1 MPAKEKDSSVKTLVI
16 LLNMGGPQNK
26 DEIHPYLKELFQDRE
41 LLKLPFQKILGRII
55 AWRRTPKIQERYE
68 EIGQYSPTKKI
79 MDEQCIEIS
88 KKLDLDRPESAPH
101 VCVSGFRYCSPRP
114 GEMIKKYKNAE
125 RIILFSQYPQHSCAT
140 SGSSLCDAYRWLD
153 KQSGEE
159 YQNKISVI
167 DQWWDRNDYSELW
180 AMLIKRKFD
189 EMKASHNL
197 NDEDIRIIYSA
208 HSLPES
214 YCLKKGD
221 KYNQEIQSSMNRI
234 EDVLKSKGLQHEGAL
249 AWQSK
254 VGPQRTKWLTPST
267 PTVIAETKQKAILM
281 VPIAFTTDHI
291 ETLDE
296 IDIEFR
302 GYADEVVDHF
312 ERVDCFNMEEKFI
325 ELCSRLVSEHI
336 DNNYDSCIRPCCV
349 NCEGNDCAAMR
360 KYFNSHPISQN
371 DEDYIAS
378 QSGSQQK
385 I

>member
-1 MPAKEKDSSVKTLVI
+1 MSNTKPDSSIKTLII

-79 MDEQCIEIS
+79 MDDQCLEIS
-88 KKLDLDRPESAPH
+88 KKLDTIRPESAPH
-101 VCVSGFRYCSPRP
+101 LCVSGFRYCSPRT
-114 GEMIKKYKNAE
+114 GEMISEHKNAE
-125 RIILFSQYPQHSCAT
+125 KIILFSQYPQHSCST

-153 KQSGEE
+153 HQGN
-159 YQNKISVI
+159 QDFRDKISVI
-167 DQWWDRNDYSELW
+167 DQWWDRDDYSELW
-180 AMLIKRKFD
+180 AMLIKRKFE
-189 EMKASHNL
+189 EMKNAHGLQDN
-197 NDEDIRIIYSA
+197 EIRIIYSA

-214 YCLKKGD
+214 YCLEKGD
-221 KYNQEIQSSMNRI
+221 KYNEEIQSSMNRI
-234 EDVLKSKGLQHEGAL
+234 EEVLKSWGLNHEGAL

-254 VGPQRTKWLTPST
+254 VGPQRTEWLTPST

-302 GYADEVVDHF
+302 GYADDVVDHF

-325 ELCSRLVSEHI
+325 ELCTRLVSEHM
-336 DNNYDSCIRPCCV
+336 DSEYDSYIRPCCV
-349 NCEGNDCAAMR
+349 NCEGTDCAAMR
-360 KYFNSHPISQN
+360 KYFKSHPISQN
-371 DEDYIAS
+371 DEAYLA
-378 QSGSQQK
+378 QQTVSS
-385 I
+385 

>member
-1 MPAKEKDSSVKTLVI
+1 MSDNKKDSSVKTLVI

-41 LLKLPFQKILGRII
+41 LLKLPFQKLLGRFI

-79 MDEQCIEIS
+79 MEEQNKEIS
-88 KKLDLDRPESAPH
+88 KKLDEKSPETAPH
-101 VCVSGFRYCSPRP
+101 LCVSGFRYCSPRT
-114 GEMIKKYKNAE
+114 GEMIEEYKTAE
-125 RIILFSQYPQHSCAT
+125 KIVLFSQYPQHSCST
-140 SGSSLCDAYRWLD
+140 SGSSLCDAYRWLNGQKD
-153 KQSGEE
+153 QILR
-159 YQNKISVI
+159 NKISVI
-167 DQWWDRNDYSELW
+167 DQWWDRDDYSELW
-180 AMLIKRKFD
+180 AMLIQRKFE
-189 EMKASHNL
+189 EMKTSHDL

-214 YCLKKGD
+214 YCLEKGD
-221 KYNQEIQSSMNRI
+221 KYNQEIQDSMNRI
-234 EDVLKSKGLQHEGAL
+234 EQILQNKGLKHEGVL

-267 PTVIAETKQKAILM
+267 PTIIAETKQKAILM

-302 GYADEVVDHF
+302 GYADEVVDYF

-325 ELCSRLVSEHI
+325 NLCTDLVIEHI
-336 DNNYDSCIRPCCV
+336 QSSYKSEIRPSCV
-349 NCEGNDCAAMR
+349 NCEGTDCNSMR
-360 KYFNSHPISQN
+360 KYFKSYPISQN
-371 DEDYIAS
+371 DPAYQNSIN
-378 QSGSQQK
+378 
-385 I
+385 

>member
-214 YCLKKGD
+214 YCLEKGD
-221 KYNQEIQSSMNRI
+221 KYNQEIQNSMNRI

-325 ELCSRLVSEHI
+325 ELCSKLVSEHI
-336 DNNYDSCIRPCCV
+336 DRSYDSCIRPCCV

-378 QSGSQQK
+378 QTDSR
-385 I
+385 

>member
-26 DEIHPYLKELFQDRE
+26 DDIHPYLKELFQDRE

-88 KKLDLDRPESAPH
+88 KKLDLNRPESAPH

-114 GEMIKKYKNAE
+114 GEMIKKYKDAE

-214 YCLKKGD
+214 YCLEKGD
-221 KYNQEIQSSMNRI
+221 KYNQEIQNSMNRI

-325 ELCSRLVSEHI
+325 ELCSKLVSEHI
-336 DNNYDSCIRPCCV
+336 DRSYDSCIRPCCV

-378 QSGSQQK
+378 QTDSR
-385 I
+385 

>member
-26 DEIHPYLKELFQDRE
+26 DDIHPYLKELFQDRE

-88 KKLDLDRPESAPH
+88 KKLDLNRPESAPH

-214 YCLKKGD
+214 YCLEKGD
-221 KYNQEIQSSMNRI
+221 KYNQEIQNSMNRI

-325 ELCSRLVSEHI
+325 ELCSKLVSEHI
-336 DNNYDSCIRPCCV
+336 DRSYDSCIRPCCV

-378 QSGSQQK
+378 QTESR
-385 I
+385 

>member
-79 MDEQCIEIS
+79 MDDQCIEIS
-88 KKLDLDRPESAPH
+88 KRLDIDRPESAPH
-101 VCVSGFRYCSPRP
+101 ICVSGFRYCSPRP
-114 GEMIKKYKNAE
+114 GEMIKKYKDAE

-140 SGSSLCDAYRWLD
+140 SGSSMCDAYRWLD
-153 KQSGEE
+153 KQKREE

-167 DQWWDRNDYSELW
+167 DQWWDRDDYSELW
-180 AMLIKRKFD
+180 AMLIKRKFE

-197 NDEDIRIIYSA
+197 NDKDIRIIYSA

-214 YCLKKGD
+214 YCLEKGD
-221 KYNQEIQSSMNRI
+221 KYNQEIQCSMNRI
-234 EDVLKSKGLQHEGAL
+234 EDVLKSWGLQHEGAL

-378 QSGSQQK
+378 QTESR
-385 I
+385 

>member
-1 MPAKEKDSSVKTLVI
+1 MNSKKSDNPAKTLVV

-26 DEIHPYLKELFQDRE
+26 EEIHPYLKELFQDRE
-41 LLKLPFQKILGRII
+41 LLKLPFQKILGRFI

-88 KKLDLDRPESAPH
+88 KKLDLNRPESAPH

-114 GEMIKKYKNAE
+114 GEMIKKYKDAE

-214 YCLKKGD
+214 YCLEKGD
-221 KYNQEIQSSMNRI
+221 KYNQEIQNSMNRI

-325 ELCSRLVSEHI
+325 ELCSKLVSEHI
-336 DNNYDSCIRPCCV
+336 DRNYDSCIRPCCV

-371 DEDYIAS
+371 DEDYITS
-378 QSGSQQK
+378 QTDSR
-385 I
+385 